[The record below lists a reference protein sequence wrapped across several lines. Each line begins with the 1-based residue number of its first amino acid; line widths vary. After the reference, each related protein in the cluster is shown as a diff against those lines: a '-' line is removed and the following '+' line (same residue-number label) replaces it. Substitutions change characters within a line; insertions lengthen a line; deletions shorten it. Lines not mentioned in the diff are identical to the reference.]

1 MEGFFIALEGP
12 DGSGKSTIGE
22 LIYKHFLET
31 DIDVVY
37 TREPGGTNIGE
48 KIRDIILDNVN
59 TEMSNRA
66 EALLYAASRA
76 QHVDEKIRPAIKEGK
91 LVICDRFVFSSL
103 AYQGVGRKLGIDQV
117 KMINDFAINEM
128 KPDLVLFFDIDPIY
142 TLERKKIEFN
152 YDRLENEGDSFHKN
166 VFNGYQD
173 IIKKYPDNVKI
184 IDARKS
190 IEEVLEQCLNTITEV
205 MKWN

>member
-76 QHVDEKIRPAIKEGK
+76 QHVDEKIRPAIKERK

-205 MKWN
+205 MK

>member
-76 QHVDEKIRPAIKEGK
+76 QHVDEKIRPAIKERK